1 MCFVAMDTL
10 VMKSNFIRCTVI
22 HHGWTVIATIFKFIC
37 VSWFSFWYWS
47 HHFDH
52 LTSGGHHQLLLLILT
67 STPWLLVI
75 GIFQS
80 LLLVGGLW
88 SLLFNHAVNCFL
100 YGLMWLVFI
109 SITLSLL
116 VLLGQISLISKTYF
130 KGPSQGLFW
139 QLPWPKK

>member
-22 HHGWTVIATIFKFIC
+22 HHGWTVITTIFKFIC
-37 VSWFSFWYWS
+37 VSWFSFWYRS
-47 HHFDH
+47 HHFDQ

-88 SLLFNHAVNCFL
+88 SSLFNHAVNCFL

-116 VLLGQISLISKTYF
+116 VLLGQISLISKTSF
-130 KGPSQGLFW
+130 KGPCQGLFW